1 MKRISSAQTFFMK
14 KIFPVIWLCVIVA
27 IGATALTHGALAR
40 DPAILVV
47 PVIMFVA
54 GIFVYRKAIRDLA
67 DEVHDGGDFLKVRR
81 GSEEETIPLAN
92 IINVSAAT
100 QMNPPRITL
109 KLSKPGKFGDEVV
122 FSPQKPFSF
131 NVFAKNPTAE
141 DLILRVDAA
150 RRGGT
155 RRP

>member
-1 MKRISSAQTFFMK
+1 M
-14 KIFPVIWLCVIVA
+14 
-27 IGATALTHGALAR
+27 
-40 DPAILVV
+40 
-47 PVIMFVA
+47 
-54 GIFVYRKAIRDLA
+54 
-67 DEVHDGGDFLKVRR
+67 RR
-81 GSEEETIPLAN
+81 GSEEETIPLAS

-109 KLSKPGKFGDEVV
+109 KLAKPGRFGDEVV

-131 NVFAKNPTAE
+131 NVFAKNPIAE
-141 DLILRVDAA
+141 DLIMRVDAA